1 MDETTRNVSGMS
13 CVGCEENVRTALE
26 AVDGVVSATVDHEE
40 GEVRVSHEAVGG
52 ETIDRTIEDAGY
64 TVERNG

>member
-13 CVGCEENVRTALE
+13 CEGCEENVRTALE
-26 AVDGVVSATVDHEE
+26 AVDGIVSVTADHEE
-40 GEVRVSHEAVGG
+40 GEVRVSHEAVTG

-64 TVERNG
+64 TVEA